1 MRHFGLLNVK
11 QICGK
16 TALLQKMRPLVFF
29 YLQVYFQIE
38 LVVVVFFSV
47 LFKVIFKSQIE
58 NKHEIKSAWIC
69 PISPNPQFLVRC
81 FFQRFSN
88 QSHGVVRN
96 RSASLWLL
104 KYCTAALRRP
114 RSNSTLEVPVGGRSL
129 MSCFP
134 FPVIILS
141 EAKRLF
147 APASYLTNMQSGF
160 DLLINSRQENPK
172 QAFQFVCFFFS
183 FFLSPANCW
192 AAPLQ
197 QWMGVLFRTWWTKL
211 CLVSFGLKSNRDA
224 AAKSVV
230 KSLLSEQLIM
240 REVVCGCGVFSAYGA
255 LKWNTSYG

>member
-1 MRHFGLLNVK
+1 MSNRSVAKQLYYKKWVLWFFSTYRCISKLSLL
-11 QICGK
+11 
-16 TALLQKMRPLVFF
+16 LLF
-29 YLQVYFQIE
+29 
-38 LVVVVFFSV
+38 FFSV

-172 QAFQFVCFFFS
+172 QAFQFVCFFFFIFS
-183 FFLSPANCW
+183 LPC
-192 AAPLQ
+192 
-197 QWMGVLFRTWWTKL
+197 K
-211 CLVSFGLKSNRDA
+211 
-224 AAKSVV
+224 
-230 KSLLSEQLIM
+230 LLSCSFTA
-240 REVVCGCGVFSAYGA
+240 VNGCSVQ
-255 LKWNTSYG
+255 NMMN